1 MPSPTP
7 GSLRRARH
15 LVSYWHEGALVLH
28 NYATGI
34 RAEVEPDMPAVLHFF
49 EQWRSPAAIRTRFG
63 IPSTKFS
70 SLVEATLLERASRPP
85 AATAAALDAWA
96 DWNPAAGFFHMSTRG
111 ERYLD
116 PMETGRM
123 LRRKARTV
131 PIPARVK
138 RYPEATRLGF
148 DPLRV
153 ERDLQRVLA
162 ERRTWRTFAR
172 RRLPL
177 PILGDLLGWT
187 GGVQQWAHLRGQGEL
202 PMKTSPSGGSR
213 HPLELYVCARRV
225 EGLEP
230 GIYHYAADDHC
241 LERLVRH
248 PRPARVR
255 RYLPGQ
261 FFYEGAAAL
270 LIFTA
275 VFDRYQWKYDEARA
289 YRAVFVE
296 AGHQCQTFC
305 LLATD
310 LGLAPFC
317 SMALADSAIETDL
330 GIDGVSEA
338 AIYLAGVGTRPRE
351 AVSPSRPAG
360 YKPLQVRPNPRMRS
374 ARERGRDEQKDEAR
388 RARGS
393 SH

>member
-1 MPSPTP
+1 MSSPPP

-15 LVSYWHEGALVLH
+15 LVSYWNEGVLVVH

-34 RAEVEPDMPAVLHFF
+34 RVEVEPEMPAVLHFF
-49 EQWRSPAAIRTRFG
+49 EDWRSPGEIRARFG
-63 IPSTKFS
+63 IDPARFAG
-70 SLVEATLLERASRPP
+70 LVDATLLERASCARASP
-85 AATAAALDAWA
+85 AAALDAWA
-96 DWNPAAGFFHMSTRG
+96 GWNPAAGFFHMSTRG
-111 ERYLD
+111 ERYVD
-116 PMETGRM
+116 PMETGRL

-131 PIPARVK
+131 PVPERVK
-138 RYPEATRLGF
+138 RYPRAKALGF
-148 DPLRV
+148 DPLRI

-177 PILGDLLGWT
+177 PVLGELLGWT
-187 GGVQQWAHLRGQGEL
+187 SGVQQWARLRGQGEL

-225 EGLEP
+225 EGLDP

-248 PRPARVR
+248 ERAARVR

-275 VFDRYQWKYDEARA
+275 VFDRYQWKYDSARA
-289 YRAVFVE
+289 YRAVFIE

-305 LLATD
+305 LLSTD

-317 SMALADSAIETDL
+317 SMALADGAIETDL

-338 AIYLAGVGTRPRE
+338 AIYIAGVGTRPRE
-351 AVSPSRPAG
+351 VVSPSRPAG
-360 YKPLQVRPNPRMRS
+360 YKPLQVRPNPRVRAAAIGGRRRS
-374 ARERGRDEQKDEAR
+374 
-388 RARGS
+388 S
-393 SH
+393 SG